1 MPLSFDV
8 CSEDEICEDHMEF
21 YVWPFRKHQEKE
33 QFPMIR
39 FFPSFNDSF
48 FLLSEKPDGIL
59 SKVCDKAA
67 IQWFTNRTIIEFCLR
82 APWNNWT
89 TPKQGVILT
98 PMKPNKS

>member
-1 MPLSFDV
+1 
-8 CSEDEICEDHMEF
+8 
-21 YVWPFRKHQEKE
+21 
-33 QFPMIR
+33 MIR

-82 APWNNWT
+82 AP
-89 TPKQGVILT
+89 
-98 PMKPNKS
+98 